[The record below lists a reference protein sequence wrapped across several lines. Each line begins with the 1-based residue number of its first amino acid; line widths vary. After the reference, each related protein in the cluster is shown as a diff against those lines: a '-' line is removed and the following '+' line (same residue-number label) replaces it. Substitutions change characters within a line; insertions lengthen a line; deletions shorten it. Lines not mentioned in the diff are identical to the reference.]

1 MLKAIVIDDEPYA
14 LEVIKNFSEKV
25 VFIEIAGFFTNAFEA
40 MNFLKQHT
48 IDLVF
53 LDIQMPDITGIEFV
67 KSLPNPPM
75 VVFTT
80 AHSEHAVQ
88 GFELDAIDFLLKP
101 FSLAR
106 FLKACNKAY
115 EQFELK
121 NENGQ
126 KATSKAIFIK
136 SGYESV
142 RILLNEL
149 LYIES
154 SGNYM
159 QFVTA
164 KQKVL
169 SRLTMNEVEEMMPK
183 SSFLRVHRSYL
194 VAKAHITKMDK
205 KSIWIDKTEIP
216 IGAAYLSHLENSIN

>member
-25 VFIEIAGFFTNAFEA
+25 VFIEIEGFFTNAFEA
-40 MNFLKQHT
+40 MNFLKQNT

-126 KATSKAIFIK
+126 KASSNAIFIK

-169 SRLTMNEVEEMMPK
+169 SRLTMNEVEEMLPK
-183 SSFLRVHRSYL
+183 SAFLRVHRSYL
-194 VAKAHITKMDK
+194 VAKAHIAKMDK
-205 KSIWIDKTEIP
+205 RSIWIDKTEIP
-216 IGAAYLSHLENSIN
+216 IGAAYLSQLENSIN

>member
-25 VFIEIAGFFTNAFEA
+25 VFIEIEGFFTNAFEA

-121 NENGQ
+121 NENGL
-126 KATSKAIFIK
+126 KATSNAIFIK

-216 IGAAYLSHLENSIN
+216 IGAAYLSQFGNVIN